1 MNLTPEQIEALPSR
15 YTRKKTHLPYDMAKH
30 IIATQAPH
38 ATSASKYKK
47 WIKESRSYFMPLHPE
62 RVYPNFSWSDYL
74 DTEVKTFA
82 ATVLERR
89 ARGNIE
95 PRPMWD
101 AIRWSQRYCQAKGIT
116 RRRDWEEN
124 YNDATDIPPDIPKFP
139 QRVYQDRGYPGF
151 QVWCGGNPSALVEA
165 AQKVTP
171 ILTLLHPVKTPQNV
185 LQLVKWADGIGELR
199 NQWRKQSDF
208 DQILGAWVL
217 ESDLLPA
224 VDRILSENGTSNGEQ
239 WTISNVN
246 QLKWELDSLL
256 EMVRL

>member
-1 MNLTPEQIEALPSR
+1 MVLSLWCLVLSCLWLVT
-15 YTRKKTHLPYDMAKH
+15 MAGL
-30 IIATQAPH
+30 
-38 ATSASKYKK
+38 
-47 WIKESRSYFMPLHPE
+47 SY
-62 RVYPNFSWSDYL
+62 
-74 DTEVKTFA
+74 
-82 ATVLERR
+82 
-89 ARGNIE
+89 
-95 PRPMWD
+95 
-101 AIRWSQRYCQAKGIT
+101 C

-124 YNDATDIPPDIPKFP
+124 YNDAGDIPQDIPKYP
-139 QRVYQDRGYPGF
+139 HQVYKAQGYPGF

-199 NQWRKQSDF
+199 GQWRKQSDF
-208 DQILGAWVL
+208 DQIHGAWVL

-246 QLKWELDSLL
+246 QLTWELNSLL